1 MAISLTD
8 FIKQAQAQQPTA
20 TAGGYDLSHLKRS
33 PMELLIMQ
41 QAMAQKADAK
51 TLAGFA
57 LGKLLRGLFDD
68 WKSRYDAR
76 GMLNRM
82 AEMDPNAR
90 NKMLAFLEQNNPTQH
105 QRMLDYLSKDK
116 EHANWA
122 GLRESLANTPAQQ
135 TAANTSASSAPQS
148 EPSVNLNARAVQ
160 QAPAKLLGDTNWAQ
174 EPWNDKTNWD
184 KWKTLTNVGGWG
196 SGL

>member
-68 WKSRYDAR
+68 WKSRYDTR
-76 GMLNRM
+76 GVLNEIKSR
-82 AEMDPNAR
+82 
-90 NKMLAFLEQNNPTQH
+90 
-105 QRMLDYLSKDK
+105 K
-116 EHANWA
+116 EEDQAA
-122 GLRESLANTPAQQ
+122 ALANLEKTDPQQYRLAQGYI
-135 TAANTSASSAPQS
+135 NEDGSKWASLRQNPPDVSGINQS
-148 EPSVNLNARAVQ
+148 ARAVQ

-174 EPWNDKTNWD
+174 EPWTDKANWD